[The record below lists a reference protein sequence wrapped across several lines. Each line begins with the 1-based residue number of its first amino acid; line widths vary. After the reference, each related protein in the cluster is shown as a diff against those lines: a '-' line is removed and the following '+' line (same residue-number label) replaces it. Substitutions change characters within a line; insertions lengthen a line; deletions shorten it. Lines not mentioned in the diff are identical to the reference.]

1 MKTYY
6 QGTYSHPLV
15 AVDVE
20 RLLRMLDRMPG
31 LQVMT
36 QVTSEDELPLADE
49 EDGHIAEL
57 LHKLGDVGFRVHMKS
72 QK

>member
-6 QGTYSHPLV
+6 EGAYSHPLV

-36 QVTSEDELPLADE
+36 QVTSEDEFPLADE

-57 LHKLGDVGFRVHMKS
+57 LHNLGDVGFRVHMKT
-72 QK
+72 KK

>member
-15 AVDVE
+15 TVDVE

-36 QVTSEDELPLADE
+36 QVTSEDEFPLADE

-57 LHKLGDVGFRVHMKS
+57 LHKLGDVGFRVHMKF

>member
-36 QVTSEDELPLADE
+36 QVTSEDEFPLADE